1 MRKLK
6 FIYSF
11 LSALFV
17 IMTLNLQVITA
28 KTFNSHNGG
37 QDKVFMA
44 GAAKSNITP
53 FLGGGI
59 VGNFGTPPPAAHVH
73 DELHAKC
80 LALDDGTTKII
91 LIVVDII
98 GLNTNLTE
106 EAKRVISEETGVPV
120 GNIMI
125 SAIHTHSAVSAQGE
139 GARRRRWTV
148 GEPFD
153 EYQKFVIRRFADGA
167 RIALNNLEPARI
179 GWGSGIVPDHVFVRR
194 WIMKPDAEIINPF
207 GGRDRVRTNP
217 GRNNPDLL
225 EPAGKP
231 DPEVSFI
238 SVQSK
243 EGKPIALLANYGLHY
258 VGGVPRD
265 HISADYFAVFSDR
278 IQELLKADRQ
288 DPPFIGIMSNGAS
301 GNVNNINFTVPA
313 GKYKPYEK
321 MRIVADD
328 VARKVFRV
336 HNQIEFHDW
345 VQLGAVQEIIKL
357 EVRKPDQ
364 KTIEWAENVLKK
376 PAGEKPVHPNESA
389 YAERVFNLLD
399 YPDQLDVVLQSF
411 RIGDLGIAAIP
422 FETFAETGLEI
433 KEKSSFKSTFVI
445 EIANG
450 YNGYLPTPEQHELG
464 GYETWLS
471 TNKVQKDATVI
482 IVAKLLNQLSSLK

>member
-106 EAKRVISEETGVPV
+106 EAKRVISEETGIPV

-153 EYQKFVIRRFADGA
+153 EYQKFVIRRFAD
-167 RIALNNLEPARI
+167 
-179 GWGSGIVPDHVFVRR
+179 
-194 WIMKPDAEIINPF
+194 
-207 GGRDRVRTNP
+207 
-217 GRNNPDLL
+217 
-225 EPAGKP
+225 
-231 DPEVSFI
+231 
-238 SVQSK
+238 
-243 EGKPIALLANYGLHY
+243 
-258 VGGVPRD
+258 
-265 HISADYFAVFSDR
+265 
-278 IQELLKADRQ
+278 
-288 DPPFIGIMSNGAS
+288 
-301 GNVNNINFTVPA
+301 
-313 GKYKPYEK
+313 
-321 MRIVADD
+321 
-328 VARKVFRV
+328 
-336 HNQIEFHDW
+336 
-345 VQLGAVQEIIKL
+345 
-357 EVRKPDQ
+357 
-364 KTIEWAENVLKK
+364 
-376 PAGEKPVHPNESA
+376 
-389 YAERVFNLLD
+389 
-399 YPDQLDVVLQSF
+399 
-411 RIGDLGIAAIP
+411 
-422 FETFAETGLEI
+422 
-433 KEKSSFKSTFVI
+433 
-445 EIANG
+445 
-450 YNGYLPTPEQHELG
+450 
-464 GYETWLS
+464 
-471 TNKVQKDATVI
+471 
-482 IVAKLLNQLSSLK
+482 